1 MLTYSVHGSLSGQVA
16 APISKSELHRLLL
29 AAALSSGSTLISH
42 CTVSEDILATARIL
56 QAAGAFVEFREDNIF
71 VKGIFSSDLQQNF
84 SSPVSCDC
92 SESGSTLRFLIPVFS
107 ALGIPA
113 VFSGKGRLAQRPM
126 QPLLDELSA
135 HGAAFSLPWDGL
147 FLPLGISQKLQG
159 GVFSFSGN
167 ISSQYI
173 TGLLFALPLLRCD
186 SKIILTSPLE
196 SKGYVDMSIDTLS
209 KFGIRIN
216 PIQNGWEIP
225 GNQQYRTPGHIIAR
239 GDWSNA
245 AFWICAGALCP
256 GSQITVTGTDP
267 HSFQGDKAVCD
278 VLKQMGAKLT
288 ITETGVTVQHS
299 QLSGT
304 VIDASQIPDIIPILS
319 VAAAGARGET
329 KIIHASRLRIKE
341 SDRLHAMYDCLS
353 KIGAEVTELED
364 GLIIR
369 GKPSLTGGRVSSF
382 GDHRIA
388 MSMAVASLV
397 CKQPVEIE
405 QPLCVSKSYPDF
417 YRAFQSLG
425 GIVDV
430 INLGQTD

>member
-29 AAALSSGSTLISH
+29 AAALSSGSTLISY
-42 CTVSEDILATARIL
+42 CTVSEDILATARVL
-56 QAAGAFVEFREDNIF
+56 QAAGAFVEFREDSIF

-135 HGAAFSLPWDGL
+135 HGAAFSLPRDGL
-147 FLPLGISQKLQG
+147 FLPLGISQKLQS

-173 TGLLFALPLLRCD
+173 TGLLFALPLLRRD
-186 SKIILTSPLE
+186 SKIIFTSPLE

-225 GNQQYRTPGHIIAR
+225 GNQQYRTPGHITAR

-256 GSQITVTGTDP
+256 GPQITVTGTDP
-267 HSFQGDKAVCD
+267 HSFQGDKAVCG

-319 VAAAGARGET
+319 VAAAVARGKT

>member
-42 CTVSEDILATARIL
+42 CTVSEDILATARVL
-56 QAAGAFVEFREDNIF
+56 QAAGAFVEFREDSIF

-107 ALGIPA
+107 VLGIPA

-135 HGAAFSLPWDGL
+135 HGAAFSLPRDGL
-147 FLPLGISQKLQG
+147 FLPLGISQKLQS

-173 TGLLFALPLLRCD
+173 TGLLFALPLLRRD
-186 SKIILTSPLE
+186 SKIIFTSPLE

-225 GNQQYRTPGHIIAR
+225 GNQQYRTPGHITAR

-256 GSQITVTGTDP
+256 GPQITVTGTDP
-267 HSFQGDKAVCD
+267 HSFQGDKAVCG

-288 ITETGVTVQHS
+288 ITETGVTVQH
-299 QLSGT
+299 LS
-304 VIDASQIPDIIPILS
+304 L
-319 VAAAGARGET
+319 
-329 KIIHASRLRIKE
+329 IHI
-341 SDRLHAMYDCLS
+341 
-353 KIGAEVTELED
+353 
-364 GLIIR
+364 
-369 GKPSLTGGRVSSF
+369 
-382 GDHRIA
+382 
-388 MSMAVASLV
+388 
-397 CKQPVEIE
+397 
-405 QPLCVSKSYPDF
+405 
-417 YRAFQSLG
+417 
-425 GIVDV
+425 
-430 INLGQTD
+430 

>member
-42 CTVSEDILATARIL
+42 CTVSEDILATARVL
-56 QAAGAFVEFREDNIF
+56 QAAGAFVEFREDSIF
-71 VKGIFSSDLQQNF
+71 VKGLFSSDLQQNF

-135 HGAAFSLPWDGL
+135 HGAAFSLPRDGL
-147 FLPLGISQKLQG
+147 FLPLGISQKLQS

-225 GNQQYRTPGHIIAR
+225 GNQQYRTPGHITAQ

-267 HSFQGDKAVCD
+267 HSFQGDKAVCG

-319 VAAAGARGET
+319 VAAAVARGET